1 MKLFIVVPVYNE
13 EEIIE
18 NTIEILKLKLS
29 ELILSEQIDNSSRIL
44 LVDDGSADDSW
55 GAISNAGV
63 LDKKIQGIRF
73 SRNEGHQNALM
84 AGITYA
90 YGQNADA
97 VITIDADLQQDINA
111 IDNFI
116 IKFKTGADVVYGIR
130 NSRKTD
136 EIFKRFTANC
146 FYKIMGILGTR
157 VIKNHADYRLLSRK
171 AMEALLE
178 YRETQLFLRGIVA
191 SIGLVEE
198 KVYFDVKD
206 RSGGESKYTI
216 SKMVS
221 LALNGITSFSIHPM
235 HLFFT

>member
-1 MKLFIVVPVYNE
+1 
-13 EEIIE
+13 
-18 NTIEILKLKLS
+18 
-29 ELILSEQIDNSSRIL
+29 
-44 LVDDGSADDSW
+44 
-55 GAISNAGV
+55 
-63 LDKKIQGIRF
+63 
-73 SRNEGHQNALM
+73 
-84 AGITYA
+84 
-90 YGQNADA
+90 
-97 VITIDADLQQDINA
+97 
-111 IDNFI
+111 
-116 IKFKTGADVVYGIR
+116 
-130 NSRKTD
+130 
-136 EIFKRFTANC
+136 
-146 FYKIMGILGTR
+146 MGILGTR